1 MAKTPKR
8 NLPAEKV
15 VIERLNRRF
24 EELNP
29 DGLTEYQEQVSR
41 GVQALLT
48 AWDEKAVRDL
58 EKALKKSDYGKK
70 FWDIEA
76 FSQRI
81 LWIIWEVAPQ
91 RLNRQNSHTFRMDL
105 SVVSACVDKI
115 ALNLGSDWFFKRQGW
130 LKGARGSHHGY
141 RKW

>member
-48 AWDEKAVRDL
+48 A
-58 EKALKKSDYGKK
+58 
-70 FWDIEA
+70 
-76 FSQRI
+76 
-81 LWIIWEVAPQ
+81 
-91 RLNRQNSHTFRMDL
+91 
-105 SVVSACVDKI
+105 
-115 ALNLGSDWFFKRQGW
+115 
-130 LKGARGSHHGY
+130 
-141 RKW
+141 